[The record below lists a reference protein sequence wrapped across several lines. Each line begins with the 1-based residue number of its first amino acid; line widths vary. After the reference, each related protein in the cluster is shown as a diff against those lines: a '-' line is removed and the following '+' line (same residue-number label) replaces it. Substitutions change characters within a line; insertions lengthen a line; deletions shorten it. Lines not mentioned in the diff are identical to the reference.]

1 MAKTKDLEHKVARLE
16 REMVLVQ
23 RITRTISR
31 GAPDL
36 RAALHAIMV
45 QLVDF
50 MDSDSALLYVVDGD
64 ELVLVA
70 SSRDENEALGTEV
83 LGQVRMRFSEGLT
96 GWVAREKRLLAISRE
111 AYLDPRFKMF
121 KDLPEDT
128 FEAFLSAPVI
138 TRGTVIGVMNVQHR
152 DPHHHDGNEMEL
164 LNLAGELIGALLLI
178 SQSPLAVEDLRPV
191 EVILSAHASLP

>member
-1 MAKTKDLEHKVARLE
+1 VAKTKDLEHKVARLE

-31 GAPDL
+31 GTADL
-36 RAALHAIMV
+36 RAALQAIMV

-50 MDSDSALLYVVDGD
+50 MDSDSALLYVVERD

-70 SSRDENEALGTEV
+70 SSRDENEA